1 MIKKYTVTV
10 NGKKYEVEVE
20 AEGTAASQNTESAPV
35 QKAAPAAETAKPAAR
50 EAANTAA
57 SKKINSPMP
66 GTVLRV
72 NVKLGSEVKAGD
84 SLLVL
89 ESMKMENEITAPEDG
104 KITAI
109 LAQEGVRVKTGDALI
124 AYN

>member
-20 AEGTAASQNTESAPV
+20 SENAAQV
-35 QKAAPAAETAKPAAR
+35 QPAETAPAPKEIVPEPVLSQAR
-50 EAANTAA
+50 KDMQAS
-57 SKKINSPMP
+57 SKKISSPMP

-84 SLLVL
+84 PLLVL

-104 KITAI
+104 RITAI